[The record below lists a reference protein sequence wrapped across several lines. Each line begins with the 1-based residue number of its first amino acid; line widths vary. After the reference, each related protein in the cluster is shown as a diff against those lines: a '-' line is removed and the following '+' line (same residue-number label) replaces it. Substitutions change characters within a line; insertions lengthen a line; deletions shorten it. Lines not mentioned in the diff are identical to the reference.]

1 MLVWWHKFSAPQKEE
16 LRRDGF
22 RGDIPLLLKLSKDL
36 AFRMVADDP
45 RVDESTQIQL
55 LRPELRHRGGRAR
68 QLMLCLSKLSRGMR
82 SSDLELRST
91 QAVMVEMARKLHR
104 TTVLYCALALSPLQ
118 TGNASTAA
126 LKLPHTH
133 LCLLGKACPAQGL
146 ATGQSDPQ
154 AQEIDT

>member
-1 MLVWWHKFSAPQKEE
+1 MLVWWHKFSELQKEE

-104 TTVLYCALALSPLQ
+104 TTVLHCALARTQSVTQLCLQ
-118 TGNASTAA
+118 TGISPPFLPILPSSQLMQRAA
-126 LKLPHTH
+126 
-133 LCLLGKACPAQGL
+133 
-146 ATGQSDPQ
+146 QSSPR
-154 AQEIDT
+154 